1 MRTLR
6 HLFLTG
12 TAAAAGMAVV
22 SAARAQ
28 DLPSLPA
35 LSSGD
40 AMGWSMDHASAE
52 FGGQAFIEKPG
63 STPNNSAAK
72 FNQFGTLTNP
82 VFLNFFDVGAQGYD
96 YKYTFEALGQNVATD
111 NQAYEVDLN
120 QPGQQ
125 YLSFGY
131 YSVPDL
137 RSNTAETPYYGVGS
151 GSLWMP
157 PTVVQQLYKGIFN
170 GGSYATGAGNNSTV
184 PVQLQTLGIPP
195 GTTTKQPLGCFLPG
209 QTGTLACAKGVTPV
223 QTTVQEN
230 VHQINV
236 GIQRDAG
243 QVDYRWTP
251 TPAWDFQAGYT
262 DEHRYGVQEEGMLFS
277 SSTTTPMAAVPMPV
291 NDYTQNAFISG
302 EYYGT
307 SPWGMKW
314 NGSVKYAASIYTD
327 EYNSFTAMNPFG
339 GPGSPGVSGVP
350 DCPVANAGTK
360 PNCYGW
366 GQSGTEPNNAS
377 NMVTAQVGVDLP
389 GFVRNRY
396 MGTFSYNAMTQNE
409 SFIPMTINSAGVNG
423 FYPLTLNA
431 NGTVATGQYLS
442 PMPRSSLD
450 GQIDTTLS
458 NNVITTQLLPN
469 LQNKLTYRYYSD
481 QNNTPPLTLSNWIVN
496 NSAIASSSA
505 SSIGGGSYAPHTTL
519 FQSYTKQN
527 ASEQLTW
534 NPASW
539 ATLGGSIGWEQYDY
553 SETAANQTNE
563 FQANFFA
570 TGHPTDWL
578 AVRFN
583 ELLAWRSYQN
593 YNWQQFVGNVML
605 AGVPS
610 TATGMVENP
619 YLQDFDL
626 ADRDRN
632 AGTLY
637 FDITTP
643 LSGLTVTPNFGWR
656 YDSYPGDLALYE
668 TSNGLG
674 LNTDNHLNAGLEVDW
689 AFNPSISFTGAYNFE
704 NIMQTMTGTSTS
716 STALSS
722 LTLYNSR
729 MSENVNTWMLGS
741 TFKLIPD
748 RLSLK
753 LSGTY
758 ELAQGAWLTGPEQG
772 CAAINSTGTSCG
784 IASAGNP
791 AYPDTNTTFVHAD
804 VGLTYKVDPTFL
816 AQFGKAEVYLQLK
829 YMIEYNNVTNW
840 QTTGLTPY
848 MYSTLNAS
856 TVAFKDMIFM
866 AGDNPN
872 YTAQAIMAS
881 LLVKW

>member
-195 GTTTKQPLGCFLPG
+195 GTTTKPPLGCYLPG

-243 QVDYRWTP
+243 QMDYRWTP

-302 EYYGT
+302 EYYGI

-314 NGSVKYAASIYTD
+314 NGIVKYAASIYTD

-350 DCPVANAGTK
+350 DCPVANAGDEAELLRLG
-360 PNCYGW
+360 P
-366 GQSGTEPNNAS
+366 
-377 NMVTAQVGVDLP
+377 VGDGAEQRLQHGHRP
-389 GFVRNRY
+389 GRRR
-396 MGTFSYNAMTQNE
+396 
-409 SFIPMTINSAGVNG
+409 SARLCPQ
-423 FYPLTLNA
+423 PLHGDVQLQCHDA
-431 NGTVATGQYLS
+431 ERILHPHDDQQRGREWLLS
-442 PMPRSSLD
+442 PDIERERDHRDRPVSVAHAAVEPGWPDRYD
-450 GQIDTTLS
+450 AV
-458 NNVITTQLLPN
+458 NNVITTQILPN

-496 NSAIASSSA
+496 DSAIASSSA

-539 ATLGGSIGWEQYDY
+539 ATVGRQYRLG
-553 SETAANQTNE
+553 
-563 FQANFFA
+563 
-570 TGHPTDWL
+570 
-578 AVRFN
+578 AV
-583 ELLAWRSYQN
+583 
-593 YNWQQFVGNVML
+593 
-605 AGVPS
+605 
-610 TATGMVENP
+610 
-619 YLQDFDL
+619 
-626 ADRDRN
+626 
-632 AGTLY
+632 
-637 FDITTP
+637 
-643 LSGLTVTPNFGWR
+643 
-656 YDSYPGDLALYE
+656 
-668 TSNGLG
+668 
-674 LNTDNHLNAGLEVDW
+674 
-689 AFNPSISFTGAYNFE
+689 
-704 NIMQTMTGTSTS
+704 
-716 STALSS
+716 
-722 LTLYNSR
+722 
-729 MSENVNTWMLGS
+729 
-741 TFKLIPD
+741 
-748 RLSLK
+748 
-753 LSGTY
+753 
-758 ELAQGAWLTGPEQG
+758 
-772 CAAINSTGTSCG
+772 
-784 IASAGNP
+784 
-791 AYPDTNTTFVHAD
+791 
-804 VGLTYKVDPTFL
+804 
-816 AQFGKAEVYLQLK
+816 
-829 YMIEYNNVTNW
+829 
-840 QTTGLTPY
+840 
-848 MYSTLNAS
+848 
-856 TVAFKDMIFM
+856 
-866 AGDNPN
+866 
-872 YTAQAIMAS
+872 
-881 LLVKW
+881 